1 MKCLQF
7 NVLVTLLTFTLMSL
21 NVESYGQSKKEIKLQ
36 KQAEFLAGLKP
47 PQITVTFDSQPQGA
61 KVVVDGNVVGITP
74 VTTKLNVRYNGAI
87 ERNNARLDINS
98 YLKDLT
104 IANEI
109 SVKFIKEGYILKEEK
124 LTPNIEHTYISK
136 PFTSGDKF
144 TWPNGVFATLQK
156 DKNAIN
162 PAYAA
167 DNSIPKGEAQK
178 AVNRDNPGQTAL
190 ERTIIRWYFE
200 SAPKGALVFWRVIS
214 SVPSQVKPTNESFLG
229 HTPYEETR
237 SFNIQGLTY
246 ENSRDVQIEV
256 KVRRKG
262 YLDQTKRFNVRQ
274 AIDQLEISSFFDLVK
289 EEE

>member
-87 ERNNARLDINS
+87 ERNNARFNINS

-109 SVKFIKEGYILKEEK
+109 SVKFIKEGYILKEE
-124 LTPNIEHTYISK
+124 
-136 PFTSGDKF
+136 
-144 TWPNGVFATLQK
+144 
-156 DKNAIN
+156 
-162 PAYAA
+162 
-167 DNSIPKGEAQK
+167 
-178 AVNRDNPGQTAL
+178 
-190 ERTIIRWYFE
+190 
-200 SAPKGALVFWRVIS
+200 
-214 SVPSQVKPTNESFLG
+214 
-229 HTPYEETR
+229 
-237 SFNIQGLTY
+237 
-246 ENSRDVQIEV
+246 
-256 KVRRKG
+256 
-262 YLDQTKRFNVRQ
+262 
-274 AIDQLEISSFFDLVK
+274 
-289 EEE
+289 